1 MPLKPPI
8 VMTPTVF
15 SGFELIF
22 ALNRTD
28 TASDWASKPDVVD
41 RVVVGKRKRE
51 EHRER
56 SQEGESKISCCDHV
70 EESSGEDV
78 GGGRTR
84 GREVSVAHV
93 L

>member
-1 MPLKPPI
+1 MRKRAKTHPLPLKPPI

-41 RVVVGKRKRE
+41 RVVVGKWKRA
-51 EHRER
+51 
-56 SQEGESKISCCDHV
+56 
-70 EESSGEDV
+70 
-78 GGGRTR
+78 GGGGAQREKPG
-84 GREVSVAHV
+84 GRVQNQLLRSC
-93 L
+93 